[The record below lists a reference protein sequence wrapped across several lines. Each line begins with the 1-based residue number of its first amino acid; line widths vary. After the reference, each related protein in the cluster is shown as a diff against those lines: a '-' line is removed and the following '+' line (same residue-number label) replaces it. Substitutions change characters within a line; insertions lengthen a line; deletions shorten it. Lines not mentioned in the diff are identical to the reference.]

1 MTKKQGIIL
10 AHVLLFLVNSFYGA
24 NYVIAKGI
32 MPKYIGPN
40 AFILIRVLGAGLLF
54 WVLFIFSREKV
65 AKKDFPRLMLA
76 GLFGV
81 SLNQLLFFNG
91 LMLTSPVNS
100 SIIMTSTPILVFCL
114 SMIFLKERLTWFK
127 AGGIL
132 LGSVGALLL
141 IFLGRKGDIYSSPVG
156 DLFIFMNAMSYG
168 MYLVVVKPLMSK
180 YRPMTVIT
188 WAFTFGAIFVMLYPP
203 TWPQVQSFLDQDIP
217 IGIWLRIGFVVLF
230 VTFFAYLFSVIAL
243 KHVSPTVTSSYI
255 YFQPLLAALFVVLF
269 FYLGFEDYR
278 GSLTWTKAACG
289 LLIFAGVYLIGK
301 RKKH

>member
-1 MTKKQGIIL
+1 MSKKSGIIL
-10 AHVLLFLVNSFYGA
+10 AHVLLFLVNTFYGA

-40 AFILIRVLGAGLLF
+40 AFILIRVLGAGILF
-54 WVLFIFSREKV
+54 WLLYIFVREKID
-65 AKKDFPRLMLA
+65 KKDLPRLMLA

-114 SMIFLKERLTWFK
+114 SMIFLNEKLTWFK
-127 AGGIL
+127 AGGIV

-141 IFLGRKGDIYSSPVG
+141 IFLGRKGDIHSSPLG
-156 DLFIFMNAMSYG
+156 DMFIFFNAMSYG
-168 MYLVVVKPLMSK
+168 MYLVVVKPLMQK
-180 YRPMTVIT
+180 YKPMTVIT
-188 WAFTFGAIFVMLYPP
+188 WAFTFGCAFVMMYPP
-203 TWPQVQSFLDQDIP
+203 TWTQLTEFVQIDVP
-217 IGIWLRIGFVVLF
+217 IEIWFRIGFVVLF

-301 RKKH
+301 KTK